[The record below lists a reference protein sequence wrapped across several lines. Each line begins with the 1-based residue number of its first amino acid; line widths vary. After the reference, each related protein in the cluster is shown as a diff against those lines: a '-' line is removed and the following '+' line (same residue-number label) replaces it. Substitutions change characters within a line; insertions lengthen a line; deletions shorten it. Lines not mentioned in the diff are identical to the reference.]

1 MNADLTT
8 TDGTLGWGGL
18 RTELSQGVDNV
29 ASSTKN
35 FLGLEDVE
43 SNWKKV
49 VIVLLVL
56 FILYFFFV
64 ETRYSDEEEKKNKF
78 QWSW

>member
-1 MNADLTT
+1 M
-8 TDGTLGWGGL
+8 GGL

-56 FILYFFFV
+56 FILYF
-64 ETRYSDEEEKKNKF
+64 SLLKPDILMKKKK
-78 QWSW
+78 